1 MKRNQFGGALLLA
14 MLILTLVAS
23 LAAGMVW
30 QQYRAIQVEAAER
43 ARTQAAWILLGA
55 LDWARL
61 ILREDARS
69 SANLDH
75 LGEPWAV
82 PLAEARLS
90 SFLAADRGNAV
101 FADDEGLQAFLS
113 GQISDAQARFNL
125 RHLVDDEGKLV
136 PAQVAALQR
145 LCDAAGAPGGAAAQL
160 AEGLRAA
167 WAGEAGALLAPD
179 DVGELQRFGFDAAT
193 IERLRNWAV
202 LLPQR
207 TPLNLNTAAREVIA
221 AAVEGVDLSSAER
234 IVSTRARTPFRSL
247 AEVQALLPGVELDP
261 NRVAVA
267 SRYFEVQGRLRL
279 EDRVLEERSLVERRQ
294 LDMIPLTRQR
304 VNRLALP

>member
-1 MKRNQFGGALLLA
+1 MKRNQRGGALLLA

-23 LAAGMVW
+23 VAAGMVW

-82 PLAEARLS
+82 PLAEARLA
-90 SFLAADRGNAV
+90 SFLAADRDNAAV
-101 FADDEGLQAFLS
+101 DNEGLQAFLS
-113 GQISDAQARFNL
+113 GQISDAQGRFNL

-136 PAQVAALQR
+136 PTQVAALQR
-145 LCDAAGAPGGAAAQL
+145 LCEAAGAAGDAAGSV

-167 WAGEAGALLAPD
+167 WVGEAGALLAPD
-179 DVGELQRFGFDAAT
+179 DVGELRRFGLDAAA
-193 IERLRNWAV
+193 IERLRGWIV

-207 TPLNLNTAAREVIA
+207 TPLNLNTAPREVIA
-221 AAVEGVDLSSAER
+221 AAVEGLDLSSAER
-234 IVSTRARTPFRSL
+234 IVSTRARTPFKSL
-247 AEVQALLPGVELDP
+247 AEVQTLLAGVQLDP
-261 NRVAVA
+261 NRVGVA

-279 EDRVLEERSLVERRQ
+279 EDRVLEERSMVERRQ
-294 LDMIPLTRQR
+294 LEMIPLTRQR

>member
-1 MKRNQFGGALLLA
+1 MKRLQRGGALLLA

-23 LAAGMVW
+23 VAAGMVW

-82 PLAEARLS
+82 PLAEARLA
-90 SFLAADRGNAV
+90 SFLAADRDNTA
-101 FADDEGLQAFLS
+101 ADNEGLQAFLS
-113 GQISDAQARFNL
+113 GQISDAQGRFNL

-136 PAQVAALQR
+136 PTQVAALQR
-145 LCDAAGAPGGAAAQL
+145 LCEAAGAAGDAAGSV

-179 DVGELQRFGFDAAT
+179 DVGELRRFGLDAAT
-193 IERLRNWAV
+193 IERLRGWIV

-207 TPLNLNTAAREVIA
+207 TPLNLNTAPREVIA
-221 AAVEGVDLSSAER
+221 AAVEGLDLSSAER
-234 IVSTRARTPFRSL
+234 IVSTRARTPFKSL
-247 AEVQALLPGVELDP
+247 AEVQTLLAGVQLDP
-261 NRVAVA
+261 NRVGVA

-279 EDRVLEERSLVERRQ
+279 EDRVLEERSMVERRQ
-294 LDMIPLTRQR
+294 LEMIPLTRQR

>member
-1 MKRNQFGGALLLA
+1 VTPRRSQRGGALLLA

-61 ILREDARS
+61 ILREDARTGG
-69 SANLDH
+69 ADH

-90 SFLAADRGNAV
+90 SFLAADRNVAE
-101 FADDEGLQAFLS
+101 DNEGLQAFLS
-113 GQISDAQARFNL
+113 GQIADAQARYNL

-136 PAQVAALQR
+136 ATQVQALQK
-145 LCDAAGAPGGAAAQL
+145 LCDAAGAPSDTAGRL
-160 AEGLRAA
+160 AEGLRAS
-167 WAGEAGALLAPD
+167 WALEPGALLAPQ
-179 DVGELQRFGFDAAT
+179 DVGGLSRFGLDADTLQR
-193 IERLRNWAV
+193 LREWIV

-207 TPLNLNTAAREVIA
+207 TPLNLNTAPREVIA
-221 AAVEGVDLSSAER
+221 AVVEGVDLSSAER
-234 IVSTRARTPFRSL
+234 LVTTRARTPFVSL
-247 AEVQALLPGVELDP
+247 AAAQALLPGIPLDP

-267 SRYFEVQGRLRL
+267 SRYFEVRGRLRL
-279 EDRVLEERSLVERRQ
+279 DDRVLEDRSLVERRQ
-294 LDMIPLTRQR
+294 LDVVQLTRER
-304 VNRLALP
+304 VNRVAAP

>member
-1 MKRNQFGGALLLA
+1 MTPGRTQRGGALLLA

-61 ILREDARS
+61 ILREDARTGG
-69 SANLDH
+69 ADH

-90 SFLAADRGNAV
+90 SFLAADRNVAE
-101 FADDEGLQAFLS
+101 DNEGLQAFLS
-113 GQISDAQARFNL
+113 GQIADAQARYNL

-136 PAQVAALQR
+136 ATQVQALQK
-145 LCDAAGAPGGAAAQL
+145 LCDAAGAPSDTAGRL
-160 AEGLRAA
+160 AEGLRAS
-167 WAGEAGALLAPD
+167 WALEPGALLAPH
-179 DVGELQRFGFDAAT
+179 DVGGLSRFGLDAAT
-193 IERLRNWAV
+193 LERLREWIV

-207 TPLNLNTAAREVIA
+207 TPLNLNTAPREVIA
-221 AAVEGVDLSSAER
+221 AVVEGVDLSSAER
-234 IVSTRARTPFRSL
+234 LVTTRARTPFVSL
-247 AEVQALLPGVELDP
+247 AAAQALLPGIPLDP

-267 SRYFEVQGRLRL
+267 SRYFEVRGRLRL
-279 EDRVLEERSLVERRQ
+279 DDRVLEDRSLVERRQ
-294 LDMIPLTRQR
+294 LDVVQLTRER
-304 VNRLALP
+304 VNRVAAP

>member
-1 MKRNQFGGALLLA
+1 MKRLQRGGALLLA

-23 LAAGMVW
+23 VAAGMVW

-82 PLAEARLS
+82 PLAEARLA
-90 SFLAADRGNAV
+90 SFLAADRDNTA
-101 FADDEGLQAFLS
+101 ADNEGLQAFLS
-113 GQISDAQARFNL
+113 GQISDAQGRFNL

-136 PAQVAALQR
+136 PTQVAALQR
-145 LCDAAGAPGGAAAQL
+145 LCEAAGAPGDAAGSV
-160 AEGLRAA
+160 AERLRAA

-179 DVGELQRFGFDAAT
+179 DVGELRRFGLEAAA
-193 IERLRNWAV
+193 IERLRGWIV

-207 TPLNLNTAAREVIA
+207 TPLNLNTAPREVIA
-221 AAVEGVDLSSAER
+221 AAVEGLDLSSAER
-234 IVSTRARTPFRSL
+234 IVSTRARTPFKSL
-247 AEVQALLPGVELDP
+247 AEVQTLLAGVQLDP
-261 NRVAVA
+261 NRVGVA

-279 EDRVLEERSLVERRQ
+279 EDRVLEERSMVERRQ
-294 LDMIPLTRQR
+294 LEMIPLTRQR

>member
-1 MKRNQFGGALLLA
+1 MKRTQSGSALLLA

-90 SFLAADRGNAV
+90 SFLAADRDNTV

-125 RHLVDDEGKLV
+125 RHLVDDEGKLA
-136 PAQVAALQR
+136 PTQVAALQR
-145 LCDAAGAPGGAAAQL
+145 LCDAAGAPSEAAARL

-179 DVGELQRFGFDAAT
+179 DVSELQRFGLDAGA
-193 IERLRNWAV
+193 IERLRGWII

-207 TPLNLNTAAREVIA
+207 TPLNLNTAPREVIA
-221 AAVEGVDLSSAER
+221 AAVDDLDLSSAER
-234 IVSTRARTPFRSL
+234 IVSTRARTPFKSL
-247 AEVQALLPGVELDP
+247 AEVQVLLPAVQLDP
-261 NRVAVA
+261 NRVGVA

-279 EDRVLEERSLVERRQ
+279 ENRVLEERSLVERRQ
-294 LDMIPLTRQR
+294 LDMIALTRQR

>member
-1 MKRNQFGGALLLA
+1 MKRNQSGGALLLA

-23 LAAGMVW
+23 VAAGMVW

-82 PLAEARLS
+82 PLAEARLA
-90 SFLAADRGNAV
+90 SFLAADRDNTA
-101 FADDEGLQAFLS
+101 ADNEGLQAFLS
-113 GQISDAQARFNL
+113 GQISDAQGRFNL

-136 PAQVAALQR
+136 PTQVAALQR
-145 LCDAAGAPGGAAAQL
+145 LCEAAGAPGDAAGSV

-179 DVGELQRFGFDAAT
+179 DVGELRRFGLEAAA
-193 IERLRNWAV
+193 IERLRGWIV

-207 TPLNLNTAAREVIA
+207 TPLNLNTAPREVIA
-221 AAVEGVDLSSAER
+221 AAVEGLDLSSAER
-234 IVSTRARTPFRSL
+234 IVSTRARTPFKSL
-247 AEVQALLPGVELDP
+247 AEVQTLLAGVQLDP
-261 NRVAVA
+261 NRVGVA

-279 EDRVLEERSLVERRQ
+279 EDRVLEERSMVERRQ
-294 LDMIPLTRQR
+294 LEMIPLTRQR

>member
-1 MKRNQFGGALLLA
+1 MKRNQRGGALLLA

-23 LAAGMVW
+23 VAAGMVW

-82 PLAEARLS
+82 PLAEARLA
-90 SFLAADRGNAV
+90 SFLAADRDNAAV
-101 FADDEGLQAFLS
+101 DNEGLQAFLS
-113 GQISDAQARFNL
+113 GQISDAQGRFNL

-136 PAQVAALQR
+136 PTQVAALQR
-145 LCDAAGAPGGAAAQL
+145 LCEAAGAPGDAAGSV

-179 DVGELQRFGFDAAT
+179 DVGELRRFGLDAAT
-193 IERLRNWAV
+193 IERLRGWIV

-207 TPLNLNTAAREVIA
+207 TPLNLNTAPREVIA
-221 AAVEGVDLSSAER
+221 AAVEGLDLSSAER
-234 IVSTRARTPFRSL
+234 IVSTRARTPFKSL
-247 AEVQALLPGVELDP
+247 AEVQTLLAGVQLDP
-261 NRVAVA
+261 NRVGVA

-279 EDRVLEERSLVERRQ
+279 EDRVLEERSMVERRQ
-294 LDMIPLTRQR
+294 LEMIPLTRQR

>member
-1 MKRNQFGGALLLA
+1 VTPRRSQRGGALLLA

-61 ILREDARS
+61 ILREDARTGG
-69 SANLDH
+69 ADH

-90 SFLAADRGNAV
+90 SFLAADRNVAE
-101 FADDEGLQAFLS
+101 DNEGLQAFLS
-113 GQISDAQARFNL
+113 GQIADAQARYNL

-136 PAQVAALQR
+136 ATQVQALQK
-145 LCDAAGAPGGAAAQL
+145 LCDAAGAPTDTAGRL
-160 AEGLRAA
+160 AEGLRAS
-167 WAGEAGALLAPD
+167 WALEPGALLAPH
-179 DVGELQRFGFDAAT
+179 DVGGLSRFGLDADTLQR
-193 IERLRNWAV
+193 LREWIV

-207 TPLNLNTAAREVIA
+207 TPLNLNTAPREVIA
-221 AAVEGVDLSSAER
+221 AVVEGVDLSSAER
-234 IVSTRARTPFRSL
+234 LVTTRARTPFVSL
-247 AEVQALLPGVELDP
+247 AAAQALLPGVPLDP

-267 SRYFEVQGRLRL
+267 SRYFEVRGRLRL
-279 EDRVLEERSLVERRQ
+279 DDRVLEDRSLVERRQ
-294 LDMIPLTRQR
+294 LDVVQLTRER
-304 VNRLALP
+304 VNRVAAP

>member
-1 MKRNQFGGALLLA
+1 MKRHQRGGALLLA

-23 LAAGMVW
+23 VAAGMVW

-61 ILREDARS
+61 ILREDARTGGV
-69 SANLDH
+69 DH

-90 SFLAADRGNAV
+90 SFLAADRDNAV
-101 FADDEGLQAFLS
+101 FAEDEGLQAFLS

-125 RHLVDDEGKLV
+125 RHLVDDEGKLE
-136 PAQVAALQR
+136 PTQVMALQR
-145 LCDAAGAPGGAAAQL
+145 LCEAAGAPSDAARL

-179 DVGELQRFGFDAAT
+179 DVGELQRFGFDAAA
-193 IERLRNWAV
+193 IERLRGWIV

-221 AAVEGVDLSSAER
+221 AVVEGMDLSSAER

-247 AEVQALLPGVELDP
+247 AEVQALLPGVQLDP
-261 NRVAVA
+261 NRVGVA
-267 SRYFEVQGRLRL
+267 SRYFEVEGRLRL
-279 EDRVLEERSLVERRQ
+279 EERVLEERSLVERRQ

>member
-1 MKRNQFGGALLLA
+1 MKHKQHGGALLLA

-90 SFLAADRGNAV
+90 SFLAADRDNTA
-101 FADDEGLQAFLS
+101 ADNEGLQAFLS

-125 RHLVDDEGKLV
+125 RHLVDDEGKLAA
-136 PAQVAALQR
+136 PQVAALQR
-145 LCDAAGAPGGAAAQL
+145 LCEAAGAPSDAAGRL

-179 DVGELQRFGFDAAT
+179 DVGELQRFGFDAAAV
-193 IERLRNWAV
+193 ERLRSWII

-221 AAVEGVDLSSAER
+221 AAVEGLDLSSAER
-234 IVSTRARTPFRSL
+234 IVSTRARTPFKSL
-247 AEVQALLPGVELDP
+247 AEVQALLPGVQLDP
-261 NRVAVA
+261 NRVGVA

-294 LDMIPLTRQR
+294 LEMIPLTRQR

>member
-1 MKRNQFGGALLLA
+1 MKRNQRGGALLLA

-23 LAAGMVW
+23 VASGMVW

-82 PLAEARLS
+82 PLAEARLA
-90 SFLAADRGNAV
+90 SFLAADRDNTA
-101 FADDEGLQAFLS
+101 ADNEGLQAFLS
-113 GQISDAQARFNL
+113 GQISDAQGRFNL
-125 RHLVDDEGKLV
+125 RQLVDDEGKLD
-136 PAQVAALQR
+136 PTQVAVLQR
-145 LCDAAGAPGGAAAQL
+145 LCEAAGAPGDAAGSV

-179 DVGELQRFGFDAAT
+179 DVGELRRFGLEAAA
-193 IERLRNWAV
+193 IERLRGWIV

-207 TPLNLNTAAREVIA
+207 TPLNLNTAPREVIA
-221 AAVEGVDLSSAER
+221 AAVEGLDLSSAER
-234 IVSTRARTPFRSL
+234 IVSTRARTPFKSL
-247 AEVQALLPGVELDP
+247 AEVQTLLAGVQLDP
-261 NRVAVA
+261 NRVGIA

-279 EDRVLEERSLVERRQ
+279 EDRVLEERSMVERRQ
-294 LDMIPLTRQR
+294 LEMIPLTRQR

>member
-1 MKRNQFGGALLLA
+1 MKHKQHGGALLLA

-90 SFLAADRGNAV
+90 SFLAADRDNTA
-101 FADDEGLQAFLS
+101 ADNEGLQAFLS

-125 RHLVDDEGKLV
+125 RHLVDDEGKL
-136 PAQVAALQR
+136 AATQVAALQR
-145 LCDAAGAPGGAAAQL
+145 LCEAAGAPSDAAGRL

-179 DVGELQRFGFDAAT
+179 DVGELQRFGFDAAAV
-193 IERLRNWAV
+193 ERLRSWII

-221 AAVEGVDLSSAER
+221 AAVEGLDLSSAER
-234 IVSTRARTPFRSL
+234 IVSTRARTPFKSL
-247 AEVQALLPGVELDP
+247 AEVQALLPGVQLDP
-261 NRVAVA
+261 NRVGVA

-294 LDMIPLTRQR
+294 LEMIPLTRQR

>member
-1 MKRNQFGGALLLA
+1 MKRLQRGGALLLA

-23 LAAGMVW
+23 VASGMVW

-82 PLAEARLS
+82 PLAEARLA
-90 SFLAADRGNAV
+90 SFLAADRDNTA
-101 FADDEGLQAFLS
+101 ADNEGLQAFLS
-113 GQISDAQARFNL
+113 GQISDAQGRFNL
-125 RHLVDDEGKLV
+125 RQLVDDEGKLV
-136 PAQVAALQR
+136 PTQVAALQR
-145 LCDAAGAPGGAAAQL
+145 LCEAAGAPGDAAGIV

-179 DVGELQRFGFDAAT
+179 DVGELRRFGLDAAT
-193 IERLRNWAV
+193 IERLRGWIV

-207 TPLNLNTAAREVIA
+207 TPLNLNTAPREVIA
-221 AAVEGVDLSSAER
+221 AAVEGLDLSSAER
-234 IVSTRARTPFRSL
+234 IVSTRARTPFKSL
-247 AEVQALLPGVELDP
+247 AEVQTLLAGVQLDP
-261 NRVAVA
+261 NRVGVA

-279 EDRVLEERSLVERRQ
+279 EDRVLEERSMVERRQ
-294 LDMIPLTRQR
+294 LEMIPLTRQR

>member
-1 MKRNQFGGALLLA
+1 MKRQFGGALLLA

-23 LAAGMVW
+23 VAAGMVW

-82 PLAEARLS
+82 PLAEARLA
-90 SFLAADRGNAV
+90 SFLAADRDNTA
-101 FADDEGLQAFLS
+101 ADNEGLQAFLS
-113 GQISDAQARFNL
+113 GQISDAQGRFNL
-125 RHLVDDEGKLV
+125 RHVVDDEGKLA
-136 PAQVAALQR
+136 PTQVAALQR
-145 LCDAAGAPGGAAAQL
+145 LCEAAGAPSDAAGQL

-179 DVGELQRFGFDAAT
+179 DVSELQRFGFDAAT
-193 IERLRNWAV
+193 IERLRSWVV

-221 AAVEGVDLSSAER
+221 AAVEGLDLSSAER
-234 IVSTRARTPFRSL
+234 IVSTRARTPFKSL
-247 AEVQALLPGVELDP
+247 AEVQALLPGVQLDP
-261 NRVAVA
+261 NRVGVA

-294 LDMIPLTRQR
+294 LEMIPLTRQR

>member
-1 MKRNQFGGALLLA
+1 MKRAQFGGALLLA

-69 SANLDH
+69 GGADH

-82 PLAEARLS
+82 PLAEARLA
-90 SFLAADRGNAV
+90 SFLAADRDNAV
-101 FADDEGLQAFLS
+101 FADNEGLQAFLS

-125 RHLVDDEGKLV
+125 RHLVDDEGKLS
-136 PAQVAALQR
+136 PTQVAALQR
-145 LCDAAGAPGGAAAQL
+145 LCEAAGAPSDAAGRL

-167 WAGEAGALLAPD
+167 WAGETGALLAPD
-179 DVGELQRFGFDAAT
+179 DVGELQRFGFDAAA
-193 IERLRNWAV
+193 IERLRGWII

-221 AAVEGVDLSSAER
+221 AAVDGLDLSSAER
-234 IVSTRARTPFRSL
+234 IVSTRARTPFKSL
-247 AEVQALLPGVELDP
+247 AEVQALLPGVQLDP
-261 NRVAVA
+261 NRVGVA

-304 VNRLALP
+304 VNRLASP

>member
-1 MKRNQFGGALLLA
+1 MKRQFGGALLLA

-23 LAAGMVW
+23 VAAGMVW

-82 PLAEARLS
+82 PLAEARLA
-90 SFLAADRGNAV
+90 SFLAADRDNTA
-101 FADDEGLQAFLS
+101 ADNEGLQAFLS
-113 GQISDAQARFNL
+113 GQISDAQGRFNL
-125 RHLVDDEGKLV
+125 RHVVDDEGKLA
-136 PAQVAALQR
+136 PTQVAALQR
-145 LCDAAGAPGGAAAQL
+145 
-160 AEGLRAA
+160 LRAA

-179 DVGELQRFGFDAAT
+179 DVSELQRFGFDAAT
-193 IERLRNWAV
+193 IERLRSWVV

-221 AAVEGVDLSSAER
+221 AAVEGLDLSSAER
-234 IVSTRARTPFRSL
+234 IVSTRARTPFKSM
-247 AEVQALLPGVELDP
+247 AEVQALLPGVQLDP
-261 NRVAVA
+261 NRVGVA

-294 LDMIPLTRQR
+294 LEMIPLTRQR

>member
-1 MKRNQFGGALLLA
+1 MKRLQRGGALLLA

-23 LAAGMVW
+23 VAAGMVW

-82 PLAEARLS
+82 PLAEARLA
-90 SFLAADRGNAV
+90 SFLAADRDNTA
-101 FADDEGLQAFLS
+101 ADNEGLQAFLS
-113 GQISDAQARFNL
+113 GQISDAQGRFNL
-125 RHLVDDEGKLV
+125 RQLVDDEGKLV
-136 PAQVAALQR
+136 PTQVAALQR
-145 LCDAAGAPGGAAAQL
+145 LCEAAGAPGDAAPSI

-179 DVGELQRFGFDAAT
+179 DVGELRRFGLDAAT
-193 IERLRNWAV
+193 IERLRGWIV

-207 TPLNLNTAAREVIA
+207 TPLNLNTASREVIA
-221 AAVEGVDLSSAER
+221 AAVEGLDLSSAER
-234 IVSTRARTPFRSL
+234 IVSTRARTPFKSL
-247 AEVQALLPGVELDP
+247 AEVQTLLAGVQLDP
-261 NRVAVA
+261 NRVGVA

-279 EDRVLEERSLVERRQ
+279 EDRVLEERSMVERRQ
-294 LDMIPLTRQR
+294 LEMIPLTRQR

>member
-1 MKRNQFGGALLLA
+1 MKRLQRGGALLLA

-23 LAAGMVW
+23 VAAGMVW

-82 PLAEARLS
+82 PLAEARLA
-90 SFLAADRGNAV
+90 SFLAADRDNTA
-101 FADDEGLQAFLS
+101 ADNEGLQAFLS
-113 GQISDAQARFNL
+113 GQISDAQGRFNL

-136 PAQVAALQR
+136 PTQVAALQR
-145 LCDAAGAPGGAAAQL
+145 LCEAAGAAGDAAGSV

-179 DVGELQRFGFDAAT
+179 DVGELRRFGLDAAA
-193 IERLRNWAV
+193 IERLRGWIV

-207 TPLNLNTAAREVIA
+207 TPLNLNTAPREVIA
-221 AAVEGVDLSSAER
+221 AAVEGLDLSSAER
-234 IVSTRARTPFRSL
+234 IVSTRARTPFKSL
-247 AEVQALLPGVELDP
+247 AEVQTLLAGVQLDP
-261 NRVAVA
+261 NRVGIA

-279 EDRVLEERSLVERRQ
+279 EDRVLEERSMVERRQ
-294 LDMIPLTRQR
+294 LEMIPLTRQR

>member
-1 MKRNQFGGALLLA
+1 MKRNQSGGALLLA

-23 LAAGMVW
+23 VAAGMVW

-82 PLAEARLS
+82 PLAEARLA
-90 SFLAADRGNAV
+90 SFLAADRDNAA
-101 FADDEGLQAFLS
+101 ADNEGLQAFLS
-113 GQISDAQARFNL
+113 GQISDAQGRFNL

-136 PAQVAALQR
+136 PTQVAALQR
-145 LCDAAGAPGGAAAQL
+145 LCEAAGAPGDAAGSV

-179 DVGELQRFGFDAAT
+179 DVGELRRFGLEAT
-193 IERLRNWAV
+193 AIERLRGWIV

-207 TPLNLNTAAREVIA
+207 TPLNLNTASREVIA
-221 AAVEGVDLSSAER
+221 AAVEGLDLSSAER
-234 IVSTRARTPFRSL
+234 IVSTRARTPFKSL
-247 AEVQALLPGVELDP
+247 AEVQTLLAGVQLDP
-261 NRVAVA
+261 NRVGVA

-279 EDRVLEERSLVERRQ
+279 EDRVLEERSMVERRQ
-294 LDMIPLTRQR
+294 LEMIPLTRQR

>member
-1 MKRNQFGGALLLA
+1 MKRLQRGGALLLA

-23 LAAGMVW
+23 VAAGMVW

-82 PLAEARLS
+82 PLAEARLA
-90 SFLAADRGNAV
+90 SFLAADRDNTA
-101 FADDEGLQAFLS
+101 ADNEGLQAFLS
-113 GQISDAQARFNL
+113 GQISDAQGRFNL

-136 PAQVAALQR
+136 PTQVAALQR
-145 LCDAAGAPGGAAAQL
+145 LCEAAGAPGDAAGSV
-160 AEGLRAA
+160 AERLRAA
-167 WAGEAGALLAPD
+167 WAGEAGPQLAPD
-179 DVGELQRFGFDAAT
+179 DVGELRRFGLEAAA
-193 IERLRNWAV
+193 IERLRGWIV

-207 TPLNLNTAAREVIA
+207 TPLNLNTAPREVIG
-221 AAVEGVDLSSAER
+221 AAVEGLDLSSAER
-234 IVSTRARTPFRSL
+234 IVSTRARTPFKSL
-247 AEVQALLPGVELDP
+247 AEVQTLLAGVQLDP
-261 NRVAVA
+261 NRVGVA

-279 EDRVLEERSLVERRQ
+279 EDRVLEERSMVERRQ
-294 LDMIPLTRQR
+294 LEMIPLTRQR